1 MNQPSLNLDNTLVEI
16 RSLAIAMAKQEWV
29 ELGSLMEEI
38 LPNPLNPFFLLSV
51 ATGKACEGS
60 IKRLIQ
66 VSAILVLID
75 ISLRVID
82 DCADRDNPNS
92 LDRSIGF
99 GRSIN
104 YAVAL
109 NTIAMRE
116 LLKIAIANHGSEDL
130 IPYYFH
136 SFLQVCKGQDRDM
149 KSSVNSLQEYQELVK
164 IKTIPAYEFA
174 TVIGA
179 RMASTDENAIALSAK
194 CGQHLGWMTQIL
206 DDIESLWFPV
216 VENSREI
223 EKKTFPVLLGLNL
236 DHPNAKIIEELL
248 QRKEYDRVRIC
259 NLLDEMDVRTRLMNL
274 ALDHRDEAIK
284 SLANLPNPEGKMI
297 LNIWLDWYL
306 GDGEHLLKCDSEASK
321 ASRWLI

>member
-16 RSLAIAMAKQEWV
+16 RSLAISMAIQEWE
-29 ELGSLMEEI
+29 ELGSLMDEI
-38 LPNPLNPFFLLSV
+38 LPNPLNPFFLLPV

-66 VSAILVLID
+66 ISAILVLID
-75 ISLRVID
+75 LSLRVID
-82 DCADRDNPNS
+82 DCADRDNPHS

-104 YAVAL
+104 YAVVL
-109 NTIAMRE
+109 KTIATRE
-116 LLKIAIANHGSEDL
+116 LLKVAIANHDSEDL
-130 IPYYFH
+130 IQYYFD

-149 KSSVNSLQEYQELVK
+149 KSNVNSLHEYQKLVK
-164 IKTIPAYEFA
+164 LKTIPAYEFV

-179 RMASTDENAIALSAK
+179 RMASTDENFIALSAK

-206 DDIESLWFPV
+206 DDIESLWFPL
-216 VENSREI
+216 VENSREV

-236 DHPNAKIIEELL
+236 DHPNAKIIEELF

-259 NLLDEMDVRTRLMNL
+259 NLLDDMNVRTRLIDL

-284 SLANLPNPEGKMI
+284 SLDNLPNPQGKII

-306 GDGEHLLKCDSEASK
+306 GDAEGLLK
-321 ASRWLI
+321 